1 MVQVSNRSNKS
12 TWHKFNTID
21 FSDTNKGNILKRQ
34 KTSLD
39 HFTACEGCDL
49 LLPIVE
55 PPPGH
60 SSICPRCGTTI
71 NRRTS
76 HPLTKTLAL
85 SITGLL
91 LYFPAITLPLMTFNS
106 FGFTE
111 SANIIDSI
119 VNFYYNEYYFVSF
132 MSLLSAVIF
141 PFILLSLIFTLSL
154 NLRLKRYPHY
164 LTRLFKTYIHLE
176 EWAMVEVYLLG
187 IMITII
193 KMMNHSEI
201 HYHLGLLCFSL
212 LVVISMAITTV
223 IDREFFWQTI
233 EKRSRVDHQP
243 QTVFAPRADKKF
255 STAAENEAILCHS
268 CQKLSPSLLGVC
280 PRCGDIL
287 HSRKPKS
294 IARTWALVIT
304 SALLFIPA
312 NIMPIMQV
320 DFLGVPDRST
330 ILDGI
335 IYFFKTGSYL
345 IGLIIFTASIL
356 VPLFKIVGLTILLFS
371 TRPSGSSYLKQ
382 KAVMF
387 RVITFVGRWS
397 MLDIFVIALL
407 SVLVDF
413 GFFSSIHTAP
423 AATYFCF
430 VVATT
435 MLAAISFDPRIM
447 WDTPTP
453 GVETKI

>member
-1 MVQVSNRSNKS
+1 MKS
-12 TWHKFNTID
+12 FYDTI
-21 FSDTNKGNILKRQ
+21 
-34 KTSLD
+34 SLD
-39 HFTACEGCDL
+39 HFTACKGCDL
-49 LLPIVE
+49 LLPVVE

-71 NRRTS
+71 NRRTTHS
-76 HPLTKTLAL
+76 ITKTLAL

-91 LYFPAITLPLMTFNS
+91 LYFPAITLPLMTFDS

-119 VNFYYNEYYFVSF
+119 VNFYHNGYYFVSF
-132 MSLLSAVIF
+132 MSLLSAIIF
-141 PFILLSLIFTLSL
+141 PFVLLSLIFILSL
-154 NLRLKRYPHY
+154 NLRIKRYPHN
-164 LTRLFKTYIHLE
+164 LARLFKTYLHLE

-193 KMMNHSEI
+193 KMMDHSDI
-201 HYHLGLLCFSL
+201 HYHIGLLCFSL
-212 LVVISMAITTV
+212 LVVISIAITTV
-223 IDREFFWQTI
+223 IDREFFWQKI
-233 EKRSRVDHQP
+233 EKKGRKNQQP
-243 QTVFAPRADKKF
+243 QTLFSPGYDKEF
-255 STAAENEAILCHS
+255 FTAAENGTILCHS
-268 CQKLSPSLLGVC
+268 CQKLSPSFLDTC

-294 IARTWALVIT
+294 ISRTWALVIT
-304 SALLFIPA
+304 STLLFIPA
-312 NIMPIMQV
+312 NVMPIMQV
-320 DFLGVPDRST
+320 DFLGIPDKST

-335 IYFFKTGSYL
+335 IYFFQTGSYA

-371 TRPSGSSYLKQ
+371 TRPGTSKYLKQ
-382 KAVMF
+382 KAAMF
-387 RVITFVGRWS
+387 RLIAFIGRWS

-413 GFFSSIHTAP
+413 GLFSSIHAAP

-430 VVATT
+430 VVAAT
-435 MLAAISFDPRIM
+435 MFAAISFDPRIM
-447 WDTPTP
+447 WDGATPQ
-453 GVETKI
+453 KKDNKL

>member
-1 MVQVSNRSNKS
+1 MKPQKNS
-12 TWHKFNTID
+12 ID
-21 FSDTNKGNILKRQ
+21 N
-34 KTSLD
+34 
-39 HFTACEGCDL
+39 FTACEGCDL

-60 SSICPRCGTTI
+60 SSSCPRCGATI

-76 HPLTKTLAL
+76 HSITKTLAL

-91 LYFPAITLPLMTFNS
+91 LYFPAITLPLMTFES

-119 VNFYYNEYYFVSF
+119 VNFYHNEYYFVSF
-132 MSLLSAVIF
+132 MSLLSAIIF
-141 PFILLSLIFTLSL
+141 PFILLSLIFIISL
-154 NLRLKRYPHY
+154 HLKLKRYPLY
-164 LTRLFKTYIHLE
+164 LTRLFKTYLHLE

-187 IMITII
+187 IMITIV
-193 KMMNHSEI
+193 KMMGHSNI
-201 HYHLGLLCFSL
+201 HYHPGLFFFCL
-212 LVVISMAITTV
+212 LVLTSMAITTV
-223 IDREFFWQTI
+223 VDRKFFWQTI
-233 EKRSRVDHQP
+233 EKRGREDNQSHKIFSP
-243 QTVFAPRADKKF
+243 ASDKEVI
-255 STAAENEAILCHS
+255 SAAENGVILCHS
-268 CQKLSPSLLGVC
+268 CQKLSPSSLNVC

-294 IARTWALVIT
+294 ISRTWALVIT
-304 SALLFIPA
+304 STLLFIPA

-335 IYFFKTGSYL
+335 IYFFKTGSYA

-371 TRPSGSSYLKQ
+371 TRPGTSKYLKQ
-382 KAVMF
+382 KSTMF
-387 RVITFVGRWS
+387 RWIAFIGRWS

-413 GFFSSIHTAP
+413 GFFSSIHAAP

-430 VVATT
+430 VVAAT
-435 MLAAISFDPRIM
+435 MLAAITFDPRIM
-447 WDTPTP
+447 WDASTPRKKNNTF
-453 GVETKI
+453 